1 MRIERMKTLALP
13 LVENDKQPILTA
25 WTDQAVVGVELETSA
40 NMSPITMLV
49 QPFKG
54 KVELSGPFTMKRNN
68 FSYAVEPL
76 SANGY
81 YEKIEEELNKWYLS
95 EGLYEVT
102 MAMPDQFMDAVESL
116 NELTISNKDVS
127 RMQLSIWNNE
137 TNEYEPL
144 VDTKQVFTDKVST
157 YFNQDGELRIEIK
170 YGPDPSG
177 EQTKLP
183 DIELKGGKIMIEIRD
198 LTKRYGSFTAL
209 DHLNLSLEEGV
220 VFGFVGANGAG
231 KSTTFSI
238 LATLLSPT
246 SGDALI
252 NGKSVVKEPK
262 EVRKQ
267 IGYMPD
273 FFGVY
278 DQLKV
283 DEYLDF
289 YGASYGIQLVQ
300 RQVLIPQLLELVNL
314 TNKRYEYVDLL
325 SRGMKQRLCL
335 ARALIHDPKVL
346 ILDEPASGLDP
357 RARVEMR
364 DILRNLKSMGK
375 TILISSHIL
384 PELAEMCD
392 EIGVIDN
399 GKLIAHGNVAAIQ
412 AQLQGEKRIVLKM
425 TDRLDEVRA
434 FLEEDPH
441 ISSID
446 VIDNRLEIA
455 FNYRGTDAEQ
465 VALLK
470 KAMLADLPIYALS
483 EEEKDL
489 EDVFM
494 AITKG
499 ADNQ

>member
-1 MRIERMKTLALP
+1 
-13 LVENDKQPILTA
+13 
-25 WTDQAVVGVELETSA
+25 
-40 NMSPITMLV
+40 
-49 QPFKG
+49 
-54 KVELSGPFTMKRNN
+54 
-68 FSYAVEPL
+68 
-76 SANGY
+76 
-81 YEKIEEELNKWYLS
+81 
-95 EGLYEVT
+95 
-102 MAMPDQFMDAVESL
+102 
-116 NELTISNKDVS
+116 
-127 RMQLSIWNNE
+127 
-137 TNEYEPL
+137 
-144 VDTKQVFTDKVST
+144 
-157 YFNQDGELRIEIK
+157 
-170 YGPDPSG
+170 
-177 EQTKLP
+177 
-183 DIELKGGKIMIEIRD
+183 MIEIRD

-209 DHLNLSLEEGV
+209 DHLNLTLEEGV

-252 NGKSVVKEPK
+252 NGKSVIKEPK

-289 YGASYGIQLVQ
+289 YGASYGIGAAE
-300 RQVLIPQLLELVNL
+300 RKVLIPQLLELVNL
-314 TNKRYEYVDLL
+314 TSKRYEYVDLL

-399 GKLIAHGNVAAIQ
+399 GKLIAHGNVSSIQ
-412 AQLQGEKRIVLKM
+412 AQLQGEKRIVIKV
-425 TDRLDEVRA
+425 TDRVNEVRA
-434 FLEEDPH
+434 FLEEDPL

-446 VIDNRLEIA
+446 VIDNRMEIA
-455 FNYRGTDAEQ
+455 FNYRGTDADQ

-470 KAMLADLPIYALS
+470 KAMLANLPIYALS

>member
-1 MRIERMKTLALP
+1 
-13 LVENDKQPILTA
+13 
-25 WTDQAVVGVELETSA
+25 
-40 NMSPITMLV
+40 
-49 QPFKG
+49 
-54 KVELSGPFTMKRNN
+54 
-68 FSYAVEPL
+68 
-76 SANGY
+76 
-81 YEKIEEELNKWYLS
+81 
-95 EGLYEVT
+95 
-102 MAMPDQFMDAVESL
+102 
-116 NELTISNKDVS
+116 
-127 RMQLSIWNNE
+127 
-137 TNEYEPL
+137 
-144 VDTKQVFTDKVST
+144 
-157 YFNQDGELRIEIK
+157 
-170 YGPDPSG
+170 
-177 EQTKLP
+177 
-183 DIELKGGKIMIEIRD
+183 MIEIRD
-198 LTKRYGSFTAL
+198 LTKKYGSFIAL

-252 NGKSVVKEPK
+252 NGKSVIKEPK

-289 YGASYGIQLVQ
+289 YGASYGIGMQD
-300 RQVLIPQLLELVNL
+300 RKVLIPQLLELVNL
-314 TNKRYEYVDLL
+314 TNKRFEYVDLL

-399 GKLIAHGNVAAIQ
+399 GKLIAHGNVATIQ
-412 AQLQGEKRIVLKM
+412 AQLQGEKRIVIKVSDNLN
-425 TDRLDEVRA
+425 EVRA
-434 FLEEDPH
+434 FLEEDPLV
-441 ISSID
+441 SSID

-455 FNYRGTDAEQ
+455 FNYRGTDREQ
-465 VALLK
+465 IMLLK

>member
-1 MRIERMKTLALP
+1 
-13 LVENDKQPILTA
+13 
-25 WTDQAVVGVELETSA
+25 
-40 NMSPITMLV
+40 
-49 QPFKG
+49 
-54 KVELSGPFTMKRNN
+54 
-68 FSYAVEPL
+68 
-76 SANGY
+76 
-81 YEKIEEELNKWYLS
+81 
-95 EGLYEVT
+95 
-102 MAMPDQFMDAVESL
+102 
-116 NELTISNKDVS
+116 
-127 RMQLSIWNNE
+127 
-137 TNEYEPL
+137 
-144 VDTKQVFTDKVST
+144 
-157 YFNQDGELRIEIK
+157 
-170 YGPDPSG
+170 
-177 EQTKLP
+177 
-183 DIELKGGKIMIEIRD
+183 MIEIRD

-246 SGDALI
+246 SGDAII
-252 NGKSVVKEPK
+252 NGKSVIKEPK

-289 YGASYGIQLVQ
+289 YGASYGIGAAE
-300 RQVLIPQLLELVNL
+300 RKVLIPQLLELVNL
-314 TNKRYEYVDLL
+314 TNKRNEYVDLL

-399 GKLIAHGNVAAIQ
+399 GKLIAHGNVASIQ
-412 AQLQGEKRIVLKM
+412 AQLQGEKRIVVKA
-425 TDRLDEVRA
+425 TDRLNEVRA
-434 FLEEDPH
+434 FLEEDPL

-446 VIDNRLEIA
+446 VMDNRLEIA
-455 FNYRGTDAEQ
+455 FNYRGADDDQ

-470 KAMLADLPIYALS
+470 KAILANLPIYALS